1 MHCKA
6 GLGRTGCLIGA
17 YLIYKF
23 GFTALEVI
31 AFMRIMRPG
40 NIPRRQK
47 LISGMVV
54 GPQQHWLHI
63 NQHHFRSWTHLG
75 LQPSPKKRVSG
86 SSRNVS
92 FSTPQRNPLG
102 SIENTSVHET
112 PLPAPTPG
120 QPRKMRDRL
129 ASSEHHEAVLSVVA
143 ETTSDGTKV
152 TVNVTTPDHHDKDG
166 TRGKRAA
173 SYAALQKSPSA
184 GGRRVMSRNAENISP
199 HHPRQSE
206 LVRTASGRIP
216 SGKRVVSNASISSVK
231 EGRVRKASGSK
242 ERVVSGGQR

>member
-1 MHCKA
+1 VHCKA

-23 GFTALEVI
+23 GFTAVEVI
-31 AFMRIMRPG
+31 AFMRILRPG
-40 NIPRRQK
+40 NLPFPGVQS
-47 LISGMVV
+47 LPTGMVV

-63 NQHHFRSWTHLG
+63 NQHHFRAWTYLG
-75 LQPSPKKRVSG
+75 LNPSPKKRVSTA
-86 SSRNVS
+86 SRNVS
-92 FSTPQRNPLG
+92 FTTPQRNPLS

-120 QPRKMRDRL
+120 QPRKTRDRL
-129 ASSEHHEAVLSVVA
+129 VSEHKDPVVSVVA

-166 TRGKRAA
+166 SRGKRAEN
-173 SYAALQKSPSA
+173 YAGLAKSPSG

-199 HHPRQSE
+199 HPHRPTE
-206 LVRTASGRIP
+206 LARTANGRIV
-216 SGKRVVSNASISSVK
+216 SGKRVASNASVASVK
-231 EGRVRKASGSK
+231 EGRVRKASGS
-242 ERVVSGGQR
+242 RVASNGQR